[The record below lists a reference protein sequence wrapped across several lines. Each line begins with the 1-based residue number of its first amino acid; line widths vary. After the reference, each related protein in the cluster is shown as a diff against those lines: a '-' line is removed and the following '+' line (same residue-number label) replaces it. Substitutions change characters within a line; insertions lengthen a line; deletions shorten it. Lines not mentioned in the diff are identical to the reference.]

1 MSTIIQTWSI
11 LDKLY
16 YHCSRLQC
24 VDLKEKNIFR
34 VRLLTYRGPS
44 LSLEDGTTIHSSDLL
59 LKIHL
64 HNCLLMREMQHIQNE
79 VKRALYVYYRVEQ
92 SLPGLAQF
100 LTNHPDQ
107 EAIKALLGITVLTRG
122 VKPLGFQTINIAN
135 PVYKTCKELF
145 LIPMFILL
153 HPNGR
158 LKCLKKGNLTPKYLV
173 MSKERLFDNYLK
185 SHDMDTNPSP
195 SSLNELR

>member
-16 YHCSRLQC
+16 YHCSRLQF
-24 VDLKEKNIFR
+24 VDIKEQNIFR
-34 VRLLTYRGPS
+34 VRLLTYQGPS
-44 LSLEDGTTIHSSDLL
+44 LSLEDGTTIQSSDLL

-64 HNCLLMREMQHIQNE
+64 HNCLLMREMQHIKND
-79 VKRALYVYYRVEQ
+79 VKRALYVYHRVEQ

-100 LTNHPDQ
+100 LANHPEQ
-107 EAIKALLGITVLTRG
+107 EAIKALLGITLLTRG
-122 VKPLGFQTINIAN
+122 VKSMGFQTIDIAN
-135 PVYKTCKELF
+135 PFYKTLKELI

-158 LKCLKKGNLTPKYLV
+158 LKCIKKSHLTPKYLV
-173 MSKERLFDNYLK
+173 MSKERLLDRYLK
-185 SHDMDTNPSP
+185 SHD
-195 SSLNELR
+195 LNTDPMYDEA

>member
-16 YHCSRLQC
+16 YLCSRLQL
-24 VDLKEKNIFR
+24 VDQTEQNIFR

-44 LSLEDGTTIHSSDLL
+44 LSLEDGTTIHSSDIL

-64 HNCLLMREMQHIQNE
+64 HNCLLMREMQHIQND
-79 VKRALYVYYRVEQ
+79 VKRALYVYHRVEE
-92 SLPGLAQF
+92 SLPGLARF
-100 LTNHPDQ
+100 LASHPDQ
-107 EAIKALLGITVLTRG
+107 EKIKALLGITLLTRG
-122 VKPLGFQTINIAN
+122 VKPLGFEVVDISNS
-135 PVYKTCKELF
+135 VYKTLKELF

-153 HPNGR
+153 HPNGK

-173 MSKERLFDNYLK
+173 MPKERLLDRY
-185 SHDMDTNPSP
+185 SI
-195 SSLNELR
+195 SSLMGCPPPMSSSE